1 MDNTN
6 EIEKHEEEL
15 GLKDME
21 IYDENPYK
29 ERVISKLQVNTDKR
43 IDRMIKVSEGDVMID
58 GDTGE
63 ITESRNMM
71 MVTTKLV
78 DQDEF
83 VKVYADE
90 LRLHMDLKLST
101 VSVFFYIVSQVQ
113 FQQDYIIFVV
123 SDCKE
128 STGLTH
134 GTIYRSLAELC
145 SKGVIA
151 RSKVKVKYFINPLYM
166 FKGDR
171 IVVARQYVRD
181 INPLN
186 EMDAKDRRR
195 KSAHF
200 MKAIDQGNAQNNGS
214 VSPSQNSPI
223 EKKEKKPF
231 INEDWVE

>member
-181 INPLN
+181 INPFN
-186 EMDAKDRRR
+186 ENDAKDRRR